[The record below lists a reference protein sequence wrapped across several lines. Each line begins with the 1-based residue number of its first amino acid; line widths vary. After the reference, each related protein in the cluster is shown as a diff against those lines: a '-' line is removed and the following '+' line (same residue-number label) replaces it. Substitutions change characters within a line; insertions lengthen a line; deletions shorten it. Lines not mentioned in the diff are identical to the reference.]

1 MKCIKIGCTHYVFM
15 KTKLSAPLLRG
26 QIAECNRCE
35 EQMILDRRALRMT
48 EPCCANCVKGKEEK
62 QEKLKSAEDFFKG
75 LEQGLSK

>member
-1 MKCIKIGCTHYVFM
+1 
-15 KTKLSAPLLRG
+15 
-26 QIAECNRCE
+26 
-35 EQMILDRRALRMT
+35 LRMT